1 MEEAAMSQGIRAAS
15 LEAGKGKKKYSP
27 LESGEWKG
35 ALLTL
40 WCLLTETYVGL
51 LSYQTAGK

>member
-1 MEEAAMSQGIRAAS
+1 MDKAATSQGIQVAS

-27 LESGEWKG
+27 LEPGEWKG

-40 WCLLTETYVGL
+40 WCLLTETHVGL